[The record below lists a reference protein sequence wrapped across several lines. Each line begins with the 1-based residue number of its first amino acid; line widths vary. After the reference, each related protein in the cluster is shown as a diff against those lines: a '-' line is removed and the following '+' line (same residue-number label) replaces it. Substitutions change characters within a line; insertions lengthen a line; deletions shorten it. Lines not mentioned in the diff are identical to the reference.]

1 MTAMSVLTAAISWGI
16 EIYVWMILI
25 RVFLS
30 FAQPRRYSPL
40 LGFIYHAT
48 EPVLNLCRRVM
59 PVTRSGIDFSPFL
72 AIIGLELVK
81 AVFIYLLNQIVHFL
95 GG

>member
-1 MTAMSVLTAAISWGI
+1 MNALSVLTAAISWGI

-30 FAQPRRYSPL
+30 FAQPRRYNPL
-40 LGFIYHAT
+40 LGFIYYAT
-48 EPVLNLCRRVM
+48 EPVLNLCRRFM
-59 PVTRSGIDFSPFL
+59 PVTKSGLDFSPFL

-81 AVFIYLLNQIVHFL
+81 AVLVYLLSQLMHFL